1 MHQYSLC
8 RSYREIMSNVDSKKT
23 IRTGGVR
30 KYERNWKWGILFL
43 SPWIAGFALLQAYP
57 LFMSLYYSF
66 TDFSILSSGKWVGI
80 ENYVDLFTKDKYF
93 IKSFLLTLKYS
104 LLSVPLKLI
113 MALII
118 AMILNMKLKGIN
130 LFRTVY
136 YLPSIMGGSVAIAIL
151 WKFMFMKEGMV
162 NRALAFLGI
171 PSVNWLGDSK
181 IALITIS
188 LLVVWQFG
196 SSMVLFLAGLKNV
209 PVELYEAASVDG
221 ATKPRQFWSI
231 TLPMLS
237 PIVFFNLM
245 MQIIH
250 ALQEFTSAFI
260 ITNGGPNHGT
270 YLMGVKIYEDAFQN
284 LKMGYASA
292 SSWILFL
299 TILLVTLVVFKT
311 SDAWVFY
318 NEGGLDR

>member
-1 MHQYSLC
+1 MKNSYSNHTNAPC
-8 RSYREIMSNVDSKKT
+8 T
-23 IRTGGVR
+23 VR
-30 KYERNWKWGILFL
+30 KYPKNWKWGLIFIA
-43 SPWIAGFALLQAYP
+43 PWIIGFALLQAYP
-57 LFMSLYYSF
+57 LIMSLYYSF
-66 TDFSILSSGKWVGI
+66 TDFSILKDGKWIGFK
-80 ENYVDLFTKDKYF
+80 NYRDLFTKDKYF
-93 IKSFLLTLKYS
+93 WKAFLITIKYS
-104 LLSVPLKLI
+104 LMSVPMKLI
-113 MALII
+113 MALAI

-130 LFRTVY
+130 IFRTVY
-136 YLPSIMGGSVAIAIL
+136 YLPSIMGGSVAISIL

-162 NRALAFLGI
+162 NKALSVIGI
-171 PSVNWLGDSK
+171 PAVDWLGSPD
-181 IALITIS
+181 IALVSIS

-209 PVELYEAASVDG
+209 PTELYEAASVDG
-221 ATKPRQFWSI
+221 ATKWRQFFSI
-231 TLPMLS
+231 TLPMIT

-270 YLMGVKIYEDAFQN
+270 YLMGVKIYEDAFKN

-299 TILLVTLVVFKT
+299 TILAVTLVVFKS

-318 NEGGLDR
+318 NDGGTD